1 MVAEVSLLYGHRRSA
16 ACPRPDGAGKLPF
29 RPRAWLRTP
38 ARRRRHKGAKRKMML
53 YARDVPE
60 IMPFRNPGQ
69 IPAIKESKKEANAVL
84 PKAWP
89 KIALRP

>member
-1 MVAEVSLLYGHRRSA
+1 
-16 ACPRPDGAGKLPF
+16 
-29 RPRAWLRTP
+29 
-38 ARRRRHKGAKRKMML
+38 ML